1 MKKVII
7 KKDDGFYTK
16 KTELDVTDILA
27 VIVVVIMFGV
37 GLVTSLLL

>member
-16 KTELDVTDILA
+16 KNELEVTDILT
-27 VIVVVIMFGV
+27 VLIVVVVFGI
-37 GLVTSLLL
+37 GLITNLLL